1 MGYDTILIIT
11 VFIACIICYELGY
24 RHAEKVYKAQAK
36 STVSIV
42 KATLEGVK
50 EIIKP
55 EPIVFSELG
64 NEDIDNTMTPE
75 YMMAKGY
82 TRVDDR
88 LDTLRKSLHLKSE
101 LTGGCKTWIRIRK
114 RTTTRT

>member
-1 MGYDTILIIT
+1 
-11 VFIACIICYELGY
+11 
-24 RHAEKVYKAQAK
+24 VYKAQAK

-88 LDTLRKSLHLKSE
+88 PRHFEKEPTLE
-101 LTGGCKTWIRIRK
+101 ERINRGV
-114 RTTTRT
+114 